1 MMKQLVIFF
10 FLIDG
15 LLGSNSLYAQKTE
28 LMPDGQR
35 TFFEGYWKY
44 ASQNRDTV
52 FIIKLKYLPIENG
65 LNCYIGSYLY
75 FDPEIKE
82 NNFQVLSD
90 YLDMNT
96 YEEFWEVYFES
107 LRAGN
112 NFIAIDVS
120 GKNFYEMTGSFYDYK
135 LNTYHG
141 KVTLS
146 VVSAQE
152 GAETIMWHLEEGEGI
167 FFYAEGEE
175 DPNDMFNFS
184 VPWNIVL
191 EKMHDL
197 TEFEYMGIVLPSL
210 PQRRSVIK
218 EDK

>member
-35 TFFEGYWKY
+35 NFFEGYWKY

-120 GKNFYEMTGSFYDYK
+120 GKNFYERKFAWRTCASVTM
-135 LNTYHG
+135 G
-141 KVTLS
+141 KSRCSRAFPPGWKRAGPT
-146 VVSAQE
+146 
-152 GAETIMWHLEEGEGI
+152 
-167 FFYAEGEE
+167 
-175 DPNDMFNFS
+175 
-184 VPWNIVL
+184 PW
-191 EKMHDL
+191 
-197 TEFEYMGIVLPSL
+197 
-210 PQRRSVIK
+210 
-218 EDK
+218 